1 MKKRLFL
8 FVFAAIAGTLTA
20 FADDYIQVSNR
31 KMSFTESWTK
41 PREYF
46 NNTNEDNLDSYVSW
60 DATKR
65 VLTLHNFSLFRRGD
79 KLNCLVVHST
89 KSITIDVVD
98 HCDLTTNG
106 EGTAIKLY
114 GNTTFTGNGRLYL
127 SSFERGGWSKPSID
141 LMEENITVT
150 IDGPEIQ
157 SDDYTCI
164 RGKNNTG
171 TLHMKRGYLYGFK
184 AQRFVKEMGSVIFD
198 YGMGVQSSFLHLLR
212 NPTNFHAHGA
222 TFSTQTHSFVD
233 PDLNEITSG
242 GMSLGPIEY
251 YGFAING
258 TDITE
263 NNYDL
268 ISTFNS
274 VKSGQV
280 KYDPIDNEL
289 SLYEVTLCNPS
300 IYPTID
306 NHSNKGLT
314 IGFRGTCRFTF
325 EGDRERE
332 AMRLR
337 ENTNLICPA
346 WMGVYNTSL
355 NIDKSFAGIYVS
367 SNKKLT
373 IKSYNT
379 DGITLNVPWIEGG
392 NRNSELNLFDFIK
405 INASGS
411 SEGTV
416 RSINVF
422 NYSRK
427 PEVAVKSLP
436 DAPRFIWNAA
446 RVPGVYE
453 SKEQLATGSVTLST
467 KYDVQWYDIYICD
480 HRVNSLNKECIANE
494 YTSGRFAYNP
504 DNNTLTMDD
513 ADIEY
518 NGTSSNALIRWTP
531 NSFSED
537 RIFVQ
542 GLNFLRNVEDNP
554 ENKTINSFN
563 NLTITGY
570 RGDNDYDGDVVY
582 IHGCLDVKGKLTI
595 KDTDSDI
602 DCVTVSSIEID
613 NCDFT
618 TKQMKNYQDGS
629 SLVPATLKD
638 VITCK
643 YDVESLSYYDRET
656 GKLVCNGHVSIK
668 PISDMTLIDGV
679 KFCGQELYDS
689 YPPTNKYIKKGY
701 MQATMYEEDG
711 NLAVD
716 IYMDYGFQCDND
728 SRYPVFEVTNPEIK
742 KVQFI
747 AVNYD
752 AEFWC
757 RQGAPFITG
766 NMEEIVI
773 LTNPSV
779 DESRFIVHGEGGSSA
794 DGRPGAGEIRVPA
807 NGKLI
812 IGNDYRETPQE
823 VYLPRIVGQGTSS
836 KLIIIDPYLTVA
848 ANESGSVANISVELP
863 TDRAE
868 LDCRD
873 DLVRIGNDG
882 IYLEDQLYTGQ
893 VKFVK
898 KGEGYIPVDEV
909 HVDIHELKFDAKGQT
924 AQLRATVLP
933 DNATNKKVFWRSADE
948 KVAKVDQNGKVT
960 VVGKG
965 LTMVAAISE
974 EMENPNSF
982 LSACLVTVEFP
993 KPTAVTLSETD
1004 VLIDRESVGGFYLTA
1019 NLTPSNAETEY
1030 TWESSDETLVQVI
1043 PGSGKS
1049 ALVRR
1054 VGDEGQATITV
1065 KTANGLSASCNVTVH
1080 YPITPQTVEFAKRT
1094 YTLTEV
1100 GEQLKLEP
1108 IVTPENC
1115 EKLSFVWN
1123 RYGEA
1128 ISLTSD
1134 GTVTALRNGSA
1145 VVECW
1150 ACYDGQQW
1158 APGEVRINVDIPPT
1172 PVIATGLT
1180 LSPASSPIFYS
1191 LGERLILTPVFM
1203 PEDVTSEE
1211 LTWKSSDE
1219 SVATVD
1225 ENGIVTIVG
1234 WGDCEITATTT
1245 DGSNLKASHTINAI
1259 DPSTLPEP
1267 VYATGIKLSDNEVTL
1282 MRGEEAR
1289 IGVII
1294 EPANYTESV
1303 MVELLEGDLSIA
1315 EAREDWDWNTNQT
1328 SIYIRSDMMSEQF
1341 GDVKYVVRPNAVDW
1355 EKLNAMGIW
1364 EEPKDTITI
1373 HVLAPIIFAEAS
1385 PEDISITYH
1394 VTDIN
1399 DKTCE
1404 VYGYYNEFMPEPDPD
1419 LAGAPLVTPAVDV
1432 TATGKL
1438 TVPARANGYWVTAVK
1453 ERAFQKC
1460 SGLTEIEFSE
1470 GIETIGDEACYRR
1483 LFSLERVTLP
1493 STIKELGYYCF
1504 SAHTSDYVTS
1514 EDPSG
1519 RNFIR
1524 EVNIKSFTP
1533 PTGQNGSD
1541 INWTGA
1547 FQSVAADAVLFVPTG
1562 ALANY
1567 NVQPWTEWFS
1577 RIEEKAFFEDEDAIA
1592 SPKSSPEGKDFNW
1605 FDLSGRKLAGKPA
1618 KAGLYINGGKKIVI
1632 SKP

>member
-1 MKKRLFL
+1 MKKRLLF

-20 FADDYIQVSNR
+20 LADDYIWVSGKEMPFN
-31 KMSFTESWTK
+31 SSWSHDYT
-41 PREYF
+41 YF
-46 NNTNEDNLDSYVSW
+46 KDSSRGTVSW
-60 DATKR
+60 NASTHT
-65 VLTLHNFSLFRRGD
+65 LTLDNFKTWRGWE
-79 KLNCLVVHST
+79 LNLHTSRDCINIES
-89 KSITIDVVD
+89 KQDITIEVKGN
-98 HCDLTTNG
+98 CELSTL
-106 EGTAIKLY
+106 EGQTLALH
-114 GNTTFTGNGRLYL
+114 GNTTFTGDGKLLL
-127 SSFERGGWSKPSID
+127 SDYDDAKPCIN
-141 LMEENITVT
+141 LKEKNLTVT
-150 IDGPEIQ
+150 LNGPSLKLDSKNDG
-157 SDDYTCI
+157 I
-164 RGKNNTG
+164 RGVSNTG
-171 TLHMKRGYLYGFK
+171 TFHMKAGYVEG
-184 AQRFVKEMGSVIFD
+184 QVKGKIVKDLSSVLFN
-198 YGMGVQSSFLHLLR
+198 YGMGVKK
-212 NPTNFHAHGA
+212 NHGA
-222 TFSTQTHSFVD
+222 MFNLSRHCMVD
-233 PDLNEITSG
+233 KDGNEITGKGSIDF
-242 GMSLGPIEY
+242 GPIEY

-274 VKSGQV
+274 VQSGQV

-337 ENTNLICPA
+337 ENTTLLCNA
-346 WMGVYNTSL
+346 WSNTHTSL
-355 NIDKSFAGIYVS
+355 NIDESFAGIYVRP
-367 SNKKLT
+367 NKKLT
-373 IKSYNT
+373 VKSHT
-379 DGITLNVPWIEGG
+379 DDGFFLNVPWIEGG
-392 NRNSELNLFDFIK
+392 NRNSELILSDYIR

-416 RSINVF
+416 RSINVV
-422 NYSRK
+422 NQSHY
-427 PEVAVKSLP
+427 PEVAVGSKGAIY
-436 DAPRFIWNAA
+436 DEPRFIWNAA

-453 SKEQLATGSVTLST
+453 SQEQLATGSVTLST
-467 KYDVQWYDIYICD
+467 EYGLEWYDIYICD
-480 HRVNSLNKECIANE
+480 HQVNSLNMNRIVNE
-494 YTSGRFAYNP
+494 YFVSGYCYYRP
-504 DNNTLTMDD
+504 GNNTLTMVG
-513 ADIEY
+513 AKIEY
-518 NGTSSNALIRWTP
+518 NGISSNPLIRWTS
-531 NSFSED
+531 NSFSEYKIRVTD
-537 RIFVQ
+537 DTSIYNKN
-542 GLNFLRNVEDNP
+542 G
-554 ENKTINSFN
+554 NKTIYSPKNLEILGVGSFD
-563 NLTITGY
+563 IS
-570 RGDNDYDGDVVY
+570 GD
-582 IHGCLDVKGKLTI
+582 LDVKGELAVRRFI
-595 KDTDSDI
+595 SLYAADN
-602 DCVTVSSIEID
+602 VTVSSIYID
-613 NCDFT
+613 NSQFYAD
-618 TKQMKNYQDGS
+618 QMKNYQDGS
-629 SLVPATLKD
+629 SSVPATLNE
-638 VITCK
+638 VIVQNDIDDLSST
-643 YDVESLSYYDRET
+643 SFSYYDSET
-656 GKLVCNGHVSIK
+656 KKLVCNGHVRAIPSFGLTQIE
-668 PISDMTLIDGV
+668 GV
-679 KFCGQELYDS
+679 KFCGQELYDG
-689 YPPTNKYIKKGY
+689 YTTANKSIKRGY
-701 MQATMYEEDG
+701 LLPGIYEEDG

-728 SRYPVFEVTNPEIK
+728 SRYPVFEINNPKIK
-742 KVQFI
+742 KVRLYTGI
-747 AVNYD
+747 GD
-752 AEFWC
+752 IEFWC
-757 RQGAPFITG
+757 RQGSPFITS
-766 NMEEIVI
+766 NVEETVI
-773 LTNPSV
+773 LTNFDV
-779 DESRFIVHGEGGSSA
+779 ESSLTVHGEGGPSA
-794 DGRPGAGEIRVPA
+794 DGRPGGGEIIVPA

-812 IGNDYRETPQE
+812 IGDKDDENTQE

-836 KLIIIDPYLTVA
+836 KLIIYDPYLTVG

-863 TDRAE
+863 TGRAE

-882 IYLEDQLYTGQ
+882 IYLEDQFYTGQ

-1115 EKLSFVWN
+1115 EKLSFTWSLH
-1123 RYGEA
+1123 GGA

-1158 APGEVRINVDIPPT
+1158 APGEVRINVEIPAT
-1172 PVIATGLT
+1172 PVIATGLK
-1180 LSPASSPIFYS
+1180 LSPSSSSPFYS
-1191 LGERLILTPVFM
+1191 LGERLIMTPDFT
-1203 PEDVTSEE
+1203 PEDVTNQQLVWYS
-1211 LTWKSSDE
+1211 TNE

-1245 DGSNLKASHTINAI
+1245 DGSRITARQSITAI

-1267 VYATGIKLSDNEVTL
+1267 VYATGISITEKEVTL

-1289 IGVII
+1289 IGVTI
-1294 EPANYTESV
+1294 EPANYTENV
-1303 MVELLEGDLSIA
+1303 MMEPLEGDISIA
-1315 EAREDWDWNTNQT
+1315 EVREEWDWSTNQT
-1328 SIYIRSDMMSEQF
+1328 SIYIRSQEWSEQF
-1341 GDVKYVVRPNAVDW
+1341 GDMKWVIRPSAVDW

-1364 EEPKDTITI
+1364 EEPRDTITI

-1385 PEDISITYH
+1385 PEDINITYH

-1404 VYGYYNEFMPEPDPD
+1404 VYPIYNEWASEPDPD

-1460 SGLTEIEFSE
+1460 SGLTDIEFSE

-1514 EDPSG
+1514 GHPSG

-1533 PTGQNGSD
+1533 PTGQNGND
-1541 INWTGA
+1541 ISMTGA

-1577 RIEEKAFFEDEDAIA
+1577 RIEEKAFFEDEDAIREVE
-1592 SPKSSPEGKDFNW
+1592 SSKLKVQSSW
-1605 FDLSGRKLAGKPA
+1605 FDLSGRKLAGKPT

>member
-1 MKKRLFL
+1 MKRRLLLFL
-8 FVFAAIAGTLTA
+8 FAAIAGTLTA
-20 FADDYIQVSNR
+20 LSDDYIKVSNR
-31 KMSFTESWTK
+31 DMPFNESWSK
-41 PREYF
+41 KCSYF
-46 NNTNEDNLDSYVSW
+46 NDSESDGTISW
-60 DATKR
+60 DASTR
-65 VLTLHNFSLFRRGD
+65 TLTMHNFEIDRFNDLSWGNSQLTCLEINSRQDVTIELKGKSYLGVGRG
-79 KLNCLVVHST
+79 KVLALH
-89 KSITIDVVD
+89 
-98 HCDLTTNG
+98 
-106 EGTAIKLY
+106 
-114 GNTTFTGNGRLYL
+114 GNTTFTGDGKLLL
-127 SSFERGGWSKPSID
+127 SDYDDAKPCIN
-141 LMEENITVT
+141 LKEKNLTVT
-150 IDGPEIQ
+150 LNGPSLKLDSKNDG
-157 SDDYTCI
+157 I
-164 RGKNNTG
+164 RGVSNTG
-171 TLHMKRGYLYGFK
+171 TFHMKAGYVEG
-184 AQRFVKEMGSVIFD
+184 QVKGKIVKDLSSVIFN
-198 YGMGVQSSFLHLLR
+198 YGMGVKK
-212 NPTNFHAHGA
+212 NHGA
-222 TFSTQTHSFVD
+222 MFNLSRHCMVD
-233 PDLNEITSG
+233 KDGNEITGKGSIDF
-242 GMSLGPIEY
+242 GPIEY

-268 ISTFNS
+268 ISKFNS
-274 VKSGQV
+274 VQSGQV

-289 SLYEVTLCNPS
+289 SLYEVTMCNPS

-337 ENTNLICPA
+337 ENTRLRQYYSSA
-346 WMGVYNTSL
+346 EL
-355 NIDKSFAGIYVS
+355 KIDESYSYAGIYVS

-373 IKSYNT
+373 VEDVSLY
-379 DGITLNVPWIEGG
+379 VPWIAGG
-392 NRNSELNLFDFIK
+392 NQNTELILDEGVSIY
-405 INASGS
+405 ASGS
-411 SEGTV
+411 NKGTV
-416 RSINVF
+416 RSIKVINK
-422 NYSRK
+422 SRN
-427 PEVAVKSLP
+427 PYVAVKSLP

-453 SKEQLATGSVTLST
+453 GKEQLATGSVTLST

-480 HRVNSLNKECIANE
+480 HRVNSLNKDCIVNE
-494 YTSGRFAYNP
+494 YFNKGQLAYNP
-504 DNNTLTMDD
+504 DNNTLGMDG
-513 ADIEY
+513 ANIEY

-531 NSFSED
+531 NSFSEN
-537 RIFVQ
+537 RIFVKNDT
-542 GLNFLRNVEDNP
+542 GISN
-554 ENKTINSFN
+554 NKSGYLIINSPN
-563 NLTITGY
+563 NLTITGVV
-570 RGDNDYDGDVVY
+570 DNYYDVNSQLYLDGS
-582 IHGCLDVKGKLTI
+582 LDVKGKLTQR
-595 KDTDSDI
+595 DVDLWVDSI
-602 DCVTVSSIEID
+602 VTVSSIDID
-613 NCDFT
+613 KCTFDAV
-618 TKQMKNYQDGS
+618 QLKNYQDGS

-638 VITCK
+638 VITCNWNFK
-643 YDVESLSYYDRET
+643 PSYSYYDSDIQ
-656 GKLVCNGHVSIK
+656 KLVCNGHVSIVAK
-668 PISDMTLIDGV
+668 KETYAYIIDGV
-679 KFCGQELYDS
+679 KFCGQELAHS
-689 YPPTNKYIKKGY
+689 LPPANKYIKSGY
-701 MQATMYEEDG
+701 MMPLIDEDEDG
-711 NLAVD
+711 NIELM
-716 IYMDYGFQCDND
+716 IEMYEGFQCDND
-728 SRYPVFEVTNPEIK
+728 SRYPMFEVNNPKVK
-742 KVQFI
+742 KITFLPASCVC
-747 AVNYD
+747 
-752 AEFWC
+752 EFWC
-757 RQGAPFITG
+757 RQGSPFITS
-766 NMEEIVI
+766 NVEETVI
-773 LTNPSV
+773 LTNFDV
-779 DESRFIVHGEGGSSA
+779 ESSLTVHGEGGPSA
-794 DGRPGAGEIRVPA
+794 DGRPGGGEIIVPA

-812 IGNDYRETPQE
+812 IGDKDDENTQE

-836 KLIIIDPYLTVA
+836 KLIINDPYLTVG

-863 TDRAE
+863 TGRAE

-882 IYLEDQLYTGQ
+882 IYLEDQFYTGQ
-893 VKFVK
+893 VRFVK

-960 VVGKG
+960 AVGRG

-1115 EKLSFVWN
+1115 EKLSFTWSLH
-1123 RYGEA
+1123 GGA

-1158 APGEVRINVDIPPT
+1158 APGEVRINVEIPAT
-1172 PVIATGLT
+1172 PVIATGLK
-1180 LSPASSPIFYS
+1180 LSPSSSSPFYS
-1191 LGERLILTPVFM
+1191 LGERLIMTPDFT
-1203 PEDVTSEE
+1203 PEDVTNQQLVWYS
-1211 LTWKSSDE
+1211 TNE

-1225 ENGIVTIVG
+1225 ENGFVTIVG

-1245 DGSNLKASHTINAI
+1245 DGSRITARQSITAI

-1267 VYATGIKLSDNEVTL
+1267 VYATGISITEKEVTL

-1289 IGVII
+1289 IGVTI
-1294 EPANYTESV
+1294 EPANYTENV
-1303 MVELLEGDLSIA
+1303 MMEPLEGDISIA
-1315 EAREDWDWNTNQT
+1315 EVREEWDWSTNQT
-1328 SIYIRSDMMSEQF
+1328 SIYIRSQEWSEQF
-1341 GDVKYVVRPNAVDW
+1341 GDMKWVIRPSAVDW

-1364 EEPKDTITI
+1364 EEPRDTITI

-1385 PEDISITYH
+1385 PEDINITYH

-1404 VYGYYNEFMPEPDPD
+1404 VYPIYNEWASEPDPD

-1453 ERAFQKC
+1453 DRAFQKC

-1514 EDPSG
+1514 GHPSG

-1533 PTGQNGSD
+1533 PTGQNGND

-1547 FQSVAADAVLFVPTG
+1547 FQSVASDAVLFVPTG

-1577 RIEEKAFFEDEDAIA
+1577 RIEEKAFFEDEDAIREVE
-1592 SPKSSPEGKDFNW
+1592 SSKLKVESSW
-1605 FDLSGRKLAGKPA
+1605 FDLSGRKLAGKPT